1 MPTEPEPEPE
11 PDLEIKLEFEAAPAA
26 EPALPSRPVIGQS
39 APAGSLPAQRVPAGG
54 GAGSSASSSQVS
66 APAPAATKITEVT
79 VTTVTPKEVEV
90 RLADGRTGV
99 ISSAEF
105 SGPAVIGQVVPAAV
119 LAREDPK
126 NRPVLSH
133 VWALKVRAWERLE
146 AAKKAGTPVTA
157 TVTKRVKGGLVAD
170 VGLRGF
176 VPTSLFSETPGITPE
191 SLIGT
196 EVAMMVVE
204 IDRDAD
210 RLVLSIRDQER
221 RARRASEREALKG
234 LAPGAKVSGRVVNVE
249 EYGAVVD
256 LGGLRGLIHRS
267 ELTWGRLER
276 TEDFVTVGE
285 VVEVLVLDV
294 NKSKRRISLSLRQVQ
309 PDPLGLIEVGSIH
322 AATVVRVVEYGVFAR
337 LDEGGAEGLVHL
349 SELTELFG
357 YRPEELVTPGE
368 QVMVKVLEVNTERRR
383 MGLSVRRVLVD
394 D

>member
-1 MPTEPEPEPE
+1 MSTEPELEPE
-11 PDLEIKLEFEAAPAA
+11 AEAAAGPEA
-26 EPALPSRPVIGQS
+26 EPALQAEAVLDPASALPAKPVIGQS
-39 APAGSLPAQRVPAGG
+39 ATSMSQVANAPAG
-54 GAGSSASSSQVS
+54 
-66 APAPAATKITEVT
+66 PAAPPAAKITEVT
-79 VTTVTPKEVEV
+79 VTSVSPKEVEV

-99 ISSAEF
+99 IPSAEF
-105 SGPAVIGQVVPAAV
+105 SGSAVIGQVLPAAV

-126 NRPVLSH
+126 NRPVLSQ
-133 VWALKVRAWERLE
+133 VWALKLQAWERLE
-146 AAKKAGTPVTA
+146 AAKKSGTAVIA
-157 TVTKRVKGGLVAD
+157 TVTKKVKGGLVAD
-170 VGLRGF
+170 VGMRAF
-176 VPTSLFSETPGITPE
+176 VPTSLFSETPGVTPE

-196 EVAMMVVE
+196 EVAMMVIE

-210 RLVLSIRDQER
+210 RVVLSIRDAER
-221 RARRASEREALKG
+221 RQRRAAEREALQS
-234 LAPGAKVSGRVVNVE
+234 LAAGATASGRVVSIA

-285 VVEVLVLDV
+285 DVQVLVLEV
-294 NKSKRRISLSLRQVQ
+294 NKSKRRISLSLRQLQ
-309 PDPLGLIEVGSIH
+309 PDPLAGIEVGSIH
-322 AATVVRVVEYGVFAR
+322 SATVVRVVEYGVFAR

-349 SELTELFG
+349 SELTELYG

-368 QVMVKVLEVNTERRR
+368 QVMVKVLEVDTKRRR